1 MWLPLDNVAVY
12 ILEVHS
18 ENDWQVDLCE
28 FEASLVY
35 IRVPSHLWLHSVR
48 PHP

>member
-28 FEASLVY
+28 LYASEFHASQCY
-35 IRVPSHLWLHSVR
+35 MVR
-48 PHP
+48 PYL